1 MPTATPLSRDA
12 ALETHVFWL
21 KHKVEILAAIAIALL
36 AAAGFGGYR
45 FYTGQRSTAAAEL
58 LGSATTDQDYEKV
71 IAQYPQTPA
80 AASAYLFLAESQ
92 RKAKNFAGSNTT
104 LQPFIDKNP
113 DHELVPTAKMAIA
126 ANLESLGKMD
136 EALAQYQQV
145 AASYPKNFNAPMALI
160 SEVSILK
167 AKNRTEEARQVC
179 ERIMTD
185 YRESF
190 WMGEAARQLRLLKPA
205 GEAQT
210 TAPKQAVPPLLAAPS
225 ATPFFRVMPSAAPS
239 APPQP
244 GAPPGKPR

>member
-1 MPTATPLSRDA
+1 MSTATPLSRDA

-45 FYTGQRSTAAAEL
+45 LYTGQRSTAGAEL

-71 IAQYPQTPA
+71 IAQYPQTSA
-80 AASAYLFLAESQ
+80 AASAYLFLAESE

-104 LQPFIDKNP
+104 LQAFVDKNS

-126 ANLESLGKMD
+126 ANLESSGKMD
-136 EALAQYQQV
+136 EAQYQQV
-145 AASYPKNFNAPMALI
+145 AAGYPKNFNAPMALI